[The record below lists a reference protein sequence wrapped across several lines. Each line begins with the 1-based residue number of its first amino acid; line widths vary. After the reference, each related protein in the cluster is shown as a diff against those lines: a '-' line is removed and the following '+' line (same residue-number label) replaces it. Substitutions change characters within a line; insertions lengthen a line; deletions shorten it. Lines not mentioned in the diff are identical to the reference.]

1 MSAYGNIFLLRDP
14 KGLANT
20 VGAAHTRSPRGRG
33 AGKTSC
39 TLTTERWVRLQ
50 PVKAA
55 ATRLL
60 RKP

>member
-1 MSAYGNIFLLRDP
+1 MSAYGTHFPYCATP
-14 KGLANT
+14 KGLVNT
-20 VGAAHTRSPRGRG
+20 VGAAHTAFATRQVQ
-33 AGKTSC
+33 GKPPAP
-39 TLTTERWVRLQ
+39 LPQKFVAQ